1 MINWDDA
8 RFFLALARRG
18 SLRQAGLELGVDQAT
33 VGRRITLLE
42 QQLGAKLFIRTPR
55 HYRPSPLG
63 EALLPQAEAMAQA
76 ALAMMRHGLGL
87 GELEGELCIATT
99 DTLAQGF
106 VLPAFTLL
114 RQRHPGI
121 RLKLLTAVSVSDIP
135 NQEADLAIRSVRP
148 EQGDLV
154 VKRLA
159 TIKMGLYASPDYLA
173 RRGTPRSGQALQ
185 EHDLLLFPKE
195 LVARHWLS
203 LCGEP
208 LHEPNV
214 VLQSNAQLVLM
225 AAARQGLGIA
235 LLSTFL
241 AEEDPAL
248 VRLLPDQHDPIDIW
262 MVLHP
267 DVQKT
272 GRMRALVAALE
283 EVFQPLQQT
292 QPSAPPLSNAQ
303 GLSGYAPHT
312 GHFLRNEPC

>member
-18 SLRQAGLELGVDQAT
+18 SLRRAGLELGVDQAT
-33 VGRRITLLE
+33 VGRRVGLFE

-55 HYRPSPLG
+55 HYRLSPLG
-63 EALLPQAEAMAQA
+63 ETLLPQAEAMAQA
-76 ALAMMRHGLGL
+76 ALAMDRAASL
-87 GELEGELCIATT
+87 GELEGEICIATT

-106 VLPAFTLL
+106 VLPAFSLL

-135 NQEADLAIRSVRP
+135 NQEADLAIRSLRP

-185 EHDLLLFPKE
+185 QHDLLLFPRE

-214 VLQSNAQLVLM
+214 VL
-225 AAARQGLGIA
+225 
-235 LLSTFL
+235 
-241 AEEDPAL
+241 
-248 VRLLPDQHDPIDIW
+248 
-262 MVLHP
+262 
-267 DVQKT
+267 
-272 GRMRALVAALE
+272 
-283 EVFQPLQQT
+283 
-292 QPSAPPLSNAQ
+292 
-303 GLSGYAPHT
+303 
-312 GHFLRNEPC
+312 

>member
-18 SLRQAGLELGVDQAT
+18 SLRRAGLELGVDQAT
-33 VGRRITLLE
+33 VGRRVGLFE

-55 HYRPSPLG
+55 HYRLSPLG
-63 EALLPQAEAMAQA
+63 ETLLPQAQAMEQA
-76 ALAMMRHGLGL
+76 ALAMDRAASL
-87 GELEGELCIATT
+87 GELEGEICIATT

-106 VLPAFTLL
+106 VLPAFSLL

-135 NQEADLAIRSVRP
+135 NQEADLAIRSLRP

-159 TIKMGLYASPDYLA
+159 TIRMGLYASPDYLA

-185 EHDLLLFPKE
+185 QHDLLLFPRE

-225 AAARQGLGIA
+225 GAARQGLGIA

-241 AEEDPAL
+241 AEEGPGL

-283 EVFQPLQQT
+283 EVFQRHQGT
-292 QPSAPPLSNAQ
+292 QPPALPATPAQ
-303 GLSGYAPHT
+303 THT
-312 GHFLRNEPC
+312 D

>member
-8 RFFLALARRG
+8 RVFLALARRG

-76 ALAMMRHGLGL
+76 ALAMMRTASL

-185 EHDLLLFPKE
+185 EHDLLLFPRE

-292 QPSAPPLSNAQ
+292 RSPAL
-303 GLSGYAPHT
+303 
-312 GHFLRNEPC
+312 PCQTHRD

>member
-33 VGRRITLLE
+33 VGRRVGLFE

-55 HYRPSPLG
+55 HYRLSPLG

-76 ALAMMRHGLGL
+76 ALAMDRAASQ
-87 GELEGELCIATT
+87 GELEGEICIATT

-106 VLPAFTLL
+106 VLPAFSLL

-135 NQEADLAIRSVRP
+135 NQEADLAIRSLRP

-173 RRGTPRSGQALQ
+173 RRGTPRSGQALHQ
-185 EHDLLLFPKE
+185 HDLLLFPRE

-225 AAARQGLGIA
+225 GAARQGLGIA

-241 AEEDPAL
+241 AEEEPGL

-283 EVFQPLQQT
+283 EVFQRHQET
-292 QPSAPPLSNAQ
+292 QSPVLPATPAQ
-303 GLSGYAPHT
+303 MHT
-312 GHFLRNEPC
+312 D

>member
-18 SLRQAGLELGVDQAT
+18 SLRRAGLELGVDQAT
-33 VGRRITLLE
+33 VGRRVGLFE

-55 HYRPSPLG
+55 HYRLSPLG

-76 ALAMMRHGLGL
+76 ALAMDRAASL
-87 GELEGELCIATT
+87 GELEGEICIATT

-106 VLPAFTLL
+106 VLPAFSLL

-135 NQEADLAIRSVRP
+135 NQEADLAIRSLRP

-159 TIKMGLYASPDYLA
+159 TIRMGLYASPDYLA

-185 EHDLLLFPKE
+185 QHDLLLFPRE

-225 AAARQGLGIA
+225 GAARQGLGIA

-241 AEEDPAL
+241 AEEDPGL

-272 GRMRALVAALE
+272 GRMRALVAVLE
-283 EVFQPLQQT
+283 EVFQRHQET
-292 QPSAPPLSNAQ
+292 QPPALPATPAQ
-303 GLSGYAPHT
+303 THT
-312 GHFLRNEPC
+312 D

>member
-55 HYRPSPLG
+55 HYRLSPLG

-76 ALAMMRHGLGL
+76 ALAMMRTASL

-185 EHDLLLFPKE
+185 EHDLLLFPRE

-203 LCGEP
+203 LCGEQ

-248 VRLLPDQHDPIDIW
+248 V
-262 MVLHP
+262 
-267 DVQKT
+267 
-272 GRMRALVAALE
+272 AALE

-292 QPSAPPLSNAQ
+292 QPSAL
-303 GLSGYAPHT
+303 
-312 GHFLRNEPC
+312 PCQTHRD

>member
-18 SLRQAGLELGVDQAT
+18 SLRRAGLELGVDQAT
-33 VGRRITLLE
+33 VGRRVGLFE
-42 QQLGAKLFIRTPR
+42 QQLGAKLFIRPPR
-55 HYRPSPLG
+55 HYRLSPLG
-63 EALLPQAEAMAQA
+63 EALLPQAEAMEQA
-76 ALAMMRHGLGL
+76 ALAMDRAASL
-87 GELEGELCIATT
+87 GELEGEICIATT

-106 VLPAFTLL
+106 VLPAFSLL

-135 NQEADLAIRSVRP
+135 NQEADLAIRSLRP

-159 TIKMGLYASPDYLA
+159 TIRMGLYASPDYLA

-185 EHDLLLFPKE
+185 QHDLLLFPRE

-225 AAARQGLGIA
+225 GAARQGLGIA

-241 AEEDPAL
+241 AEEDPGL

-292 QPSAPPLSNAQ
+292 QPSA
-303 GLSGYAPHT
+303 T
-312 GHFLRNEPC
+312 PCQTHRD

>member
-18 SLRQAGLELGVDQAT
+18 SLRRAGLELGVDQAT
-33 VGRRITLLE
+33 VGRRVGLFE

-55 HYRPSPLG
+55 HYRLSPLG
-63 EALLPQAEAMAQA
+63 ETLLPQAQAMAQA
-76 ALAMMRHGLGL
+76 ALAMDRAASL
-87 GELEGELCIATT
+87 GELEGEICIATT

-106 VLPAFTLL
+106 VLPAFSLL

-135 NQEADLAIRSVRP
+135 NQEADLAIRSLRP

-173 RRGTPRSGQALQ
+173 RRGTPHSGQALHQ
-185 EHDLLLFPKE
+185 HDLLLFPRE

-225 AAARQGLGIA
+225 EAARQGLGIA

-241 AEEDPAL
+241 AEEDPGL

-272 GRMRALVAALE
+272 GRMRALVGALE
-283 EVFQPLQQT
+283 EVFQRHQET
-292 QPSAPPLSNAQ
+292 QPPALPATPAQ
-303 GLSGYAPHT
+303 THT
-312 GHFLRNEPC
+312 D

>member
-18 SLRQAGLELGVDQAT
+18 SLRRAGLELGVDQAT
-33 VGRRITLLE
+33 VGRRVGLFE

-55 HYRPSPLG
+55 HYRLSPLG
-63 EALLPQAEAMAQA
+63 ETLLPQAQAMAQA
-76 ALAMMRHGLGL
+76 ALAMDRAASQ
-87 GELEGELCIATT
+87 GELEGEICIATT

-106 VLPAFTLL
+106 VLPAFSLL

-135 NQEADLAIRSVRP
+135 NQEADLAIRSLRP

-185 EHDLLLFPKE
+185 QHDLLLFPRE

-225 AAARQGLGIA
+225 GAARQGLGIA

-241 AEEDPAL
+241 AEEDPGL

-292 QPSAPPLSNAQ
+292 QPSA
-303 GLSGYAPHT
+303 T
-312 GHFLRNEPC
+312 PCQTHRD

>member
-55 HYRPSPLG
+55 HYRPSP
-63 EALLPQAEAMAQA
+63 
-76 ALAMMRHGLGL
+76 L

>member
-18 SLRQAGLELGVDQAT
+18 SLRRAGLELGVDQAT
-33 VGRRITLLE
+33 VGRRVGLFE

-55 HYRPSPLG
+55 HYRLSPLG
-63 EALLPQAEAMAQA
+63 EALLPQAQAMAQA
-76 ALAMMRHGLGL
+76 ALAMDRAASL
-87 GELEGELCIATT
+87 GELEGEICIATT

-106 VLPAFTLL
+106 VLPAFSLL

-135 NQEADLAIRSVRP
+135 NQEADLAIRSLRP

-185 EHDLLLFPKE
+185 EHDLLLFPRE

-241 AEEDPAL
+241 AEEDPGL

-292 QPSAPPLSNAQ
+292 QPSAPPCQ
-303 GLSGYAPHT
+303 TH
-312 GHFLRNEPC
+312 RD

>member
-55 HYRPSPLG
+55 HYRLSPLG
-63 EALLPQAEAMAQA
+63 EALQPQAEAMAQA
-76 ALAMMRHGLGL
+76 ALAMMRTASL

-185 EHDLLLFPKE
+185 EHDLLLFPRE

-248 VRLLPDQHDPIDIW
+248 VRLLPDQHAPIDIW

-292 QPSAPPLSNAQ
+292 RSPAPPCQ
-303 GLSGYAPHT
+303 TH
-312 GHFLRNEPC
+312 RD

>member
-18 SLRQAGLELGVDQAT
+18 SLRRAGLELGVDQAT
-33 VGRRITLLE
+33 VGRRVGLFE

-55 HYRPSPLG
+55 HYRLSPLG
-63 EALLPQAEAMAQA
+63 EALLPQAQAMAQA
-76 ALAMMRHGLGL
+76 ALAMDRAASL
-87 GELEGELCIATT
+87 GELEGEICIATT

-106 VLPAFTLL
+106 VLPAFSLL

-159 TIKMGLYASPDYLA
+159 TIRMGLYASPDYLA

-185 EHDLLLFPKE
+185 QHDLLLFPRE

-225 AAARQGLGIA
+225 GAARQGLGIA

-241 AEEDPAL
+241 AEEDPGL

-283 EVFQPLQQT
+283 EVFQRHQGTQSPALPATPAQT
-292 QPSAPPLSNAQ
+292 
-303 GLSGYAPHT
+303 HT
-312 GHFLRNEPC
+312 D

>member
-1 MINWDDA
+1 
-8 RFFLALARRG
+8 
-18 SLRQAGLELGVDQAT
+18 
-33 VGRRITLLE
+33 
-42 QQLGAKLFIRTPR
+42 
-55 HYRPSPLG
+55 
-63 EALLPQAEAMAQA
+63 MAQA
-76 ALAMMRHGLGL
+76 ALAMMRTREP

-135 NQEADLAIRSVRP
+135 NQEADLAILQRASRA
-148 EQGDLV
+148 GDLV

-173 RRGTPRSGQALQ
+173 RRGTPCSGQALQ

-225 AAARQGLGIA
+225 AAARQASASPCSPPSSPRRIPPWCACCLTSTIPSTSGWCCTRMCRRRAACAPWWQPWRRCSSPAADPVPPPPVKRTGI
-235 LLSTFL
+235 
-241 AEEDPAL
+241 ER
-248 VRLLPDQHDPIDIW
+248 VC
-262 MVLHP
+262 
-267 DVQKT
+267 
-272 GRMRALVAALE
+272 
-283 EVFQPLQQT
+283 
-292 QPSAPPLSNAQ
+292 
-303 GLSGYAPHT
+303 PHT

>member
-55 HYRPSPLG
+55 HYRLSPLG
-63 EALLPQAEAMAQA
+63 EALQPQAEAMAQA
-76 ALAMMRHGLGL
+76 ALAMMRTASL
-87 GELEGELCIATT
+87 GELEGEVCIATT

-185 EHDLLLFPKE
+185 EHDLLLFPRE

-248 VRLLPDQHDPIDIW
+248 VRLLPDQHDLIDIW

-292 QPSAPPLSNAQ
+292 QPSA
-303 GLSGYAPHT
+303 T
-312 GHFLRNEPC
+312 PCQTHRD